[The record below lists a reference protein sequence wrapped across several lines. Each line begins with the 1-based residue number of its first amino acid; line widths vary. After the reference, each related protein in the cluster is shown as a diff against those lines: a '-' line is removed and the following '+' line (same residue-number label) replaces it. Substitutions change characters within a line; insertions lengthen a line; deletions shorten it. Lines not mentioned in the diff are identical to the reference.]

1 MHSTEKKILLEVY
14 ENFSKNH
21 SYEHTIRL
29 NGFDGTILAN
39 YRDAFR
45 NLELQGFLVLHF
57 DNQSAVKDWESC
69 LEYPCEIT
77 PAGIE
82 AAVKERQR

>member
-1 MHSTEKKILLEVY
+1 MRNLEKEILLEVY
-14 ENFSKNH
+14 ENLAKNH

-29 NGFDGTILAN
+29 NGFNGTVLAN

-45 NLELQGFLVLHF
+45 NLEIQGFLVLHF
-57 DNQSAVKDWESC
+57 DNQSSNKDWESC

-77 PAGIE
+77 QKGIE
-82 AAVKERQR
+82 EAVKEKQT

>member
-39 YRDAFR
+39 YR
-45 NLELQGFLVLHF
+45 
-57 DNQSAVKDWESC
+57 ESC

-82 AAVKERQR
+82 AAVKEKQR

>member
-1 MHSTEKKILLEVY
+1 MHATEKKILLEVY

-29 NGFDGTILAN
+29 NGFDGTILAK

-57 DNQSAVKDWESC
+57 DNQSAVKDWEPC
-69 LEYPCEIT
+69 VEYPGDIT
-77 PAGIE
+77 RAGIE